1 MECQI
6 YLSIPERKR
15 RMWAGAIGNIGII
28 SIIGDSLYYL
38 YYLSAIEACAAGEL
52 VRLADADKQKKQ
64 RRKIFAARF
73 LLGYQDSNL
82 E

>member
-1 MECQI
+1 
-6 YLSIPERKR
+6 
-15 RMWAGAIGNIGII
+15 MWAGAIGNIGII

-38 YYLSAIEACAAGEL
+38 YYLYYLSAIEACAAGEL
-52 VRLADADKQKKQ
+52 VRVADADEQKKQ